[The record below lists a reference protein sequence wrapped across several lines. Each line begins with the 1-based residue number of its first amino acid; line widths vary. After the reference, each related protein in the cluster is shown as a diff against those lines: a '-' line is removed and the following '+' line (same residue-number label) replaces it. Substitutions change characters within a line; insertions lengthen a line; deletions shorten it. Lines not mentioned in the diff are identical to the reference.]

1 MYTKREFKKLGEN
14 FIYMKPVA
22 PADMPA
28 EVRQEAGDI
37 ETLFA
42 LHNTK
47 GEQVAIVANPAIASH
62 LAAEHRMQL
71 VTLH

>member
-1 MYTKREFKKLGEN
+1 MYTKREFKKLGAN
-14 FIYMKPVA
+14 LIYMKRVA
-22 PADMPA
+22 TSDLPA
-28 EVRQEAGDI
+28 EVQAEAGEA

-47 GEQVAIVANPAIASH
+47 GDQVALVADPAVASH
-62 LAAEHRMQL
+62 LAAEHKMQL

>member
-1 MYTKREFKKLGEN
+1 MYTKREFKKLGAN

-22 PADMPA
+22 TADMPQ
-28 EVRQEAGDI
+28 EVRDEAGDAK
-37 ETLFA
+37 TLFA

-47 GEQVAIVANPAIASH
+47 GEQVALVANPAVASH
-62 LAAEHRMQL
+62 LASEHQMQL